1 MSRTS
6 KASSSVF
13 CLLNAKFVCHQS
25 SEWKLGDRFSD
36 QFVLTK
42 QETDVFQDFIPDFKI
57 DLFDLKEV
65 ELKKKLESITFQVT
79 LGVVQKIREGD
90 LEFISHLPGLFSLLV
105 GIEEESKR
113 VTILR
118 KLLLYIYW
126 VRDLKPTEFKRV
138 LAISKLEQ
146 YEELTMTTAERL
158 ISEGIQQGKIEGR
171 IEEKL
176 EDAGK
181 MLKKGIDLKTVLE
194 ITGFSEK
201 TLKENGIL

>member
-1 MSRTS
+1 M
-6 KASSSVF
+6 
-13 CLLNAKFVCHQS
+13 
-25 SEWKLGDRFSD
+25 GDRFLD

-126 VRDLKPTEFKRV
+126 ARELKPTEFKRV

-176 EDAGK
+176 EVAGK

>member
-1 MSRTS
+1 
-6 KASSSVF
+6 
-13 CLLNAKFVCHQS
+13 
-25 SEWKLGDRFSD
+25 
-36 QFVLTK
+36 
-42 QETDVFQDFIPDFKI
+42 
-57 DLFDLKEV
+57 KEV

-90 LEFISHLPGLFSLLV
+90 LEFVSHLPGLFSLLL

-113 VTILR
+113 VAILR

-126 VRDLKPTEFKRV
+126 ARDLKPTELKRV

-158 ISEGIQQGKIEGR
+158 ISEGIEKGVQQGIERG
-171 IEEKL
+171 IEKGIKQGVEKGKL
-176 EDAGK
+176 EDAGE

>member
-1 MSRTS
+1 M
-6 KASSSVF
+6 
-13 CLLNAKFVCHQS
+13 
-25 SEWKLGDRFSD
+25 
-36 QFVLTK
+36 
-42 QETDVFQDFIPDFKI
+42 
-57 DLFDLKEV
+57 KEV

-90 LEFISHLPGLFSLLV
+90 LEFVSHLPGLFSLLV

-126 VRDLKPTEFKRV
+126 VRDLKPTELKRV

-158 ISEGIQQGKIEGR
+158 ISEGIQQGIEQGMQQGKIEGR
-171 IEEKL
+171 IEGKIEEKL
-176 EDAGK
+176 EVAGK

-201 TLKENGIL
+201 TLRENGIL

>member
-1 MSRTS
+1 M
-6 KASSSVF
+6 
-13 CLLNAKFVCHQS
+13 
-25 SEWKLGDRFSD
+25 GDRFSD

-90 LEFISHLPGLFSLLV
+90 LEFVSHLPGLFSLLL

-113 VTILR
+113 VAILR

-126 VRDLKPTEFKRV
+126 ACDLKPTELKRV
-138 LAISKLEQ
+138 LERSKLEQ
-146 YEELTMTTAERL
+146 YKELTMTTAERL
-158 ISEGIQQGKIEGR
+158 ISEGIEKGVQQGIERG
-171 IEEKL
+171 IEKGKL

-181 MLKKGIDLKTVLE
+181 MLKRGLI
-194 ITGFSEK
+194 
-201 TLKENGIL
+201 

>member
-1 MSRTS
+1 M
-6 KASSSVF
+6 
-13 CLLNAKFVCHQS
+13 
-25 SEWKLGDRFSD
+25 
-36 QFVLTK
+36 
-42 QETDVFQDFIPDFKI
+42 FQDFIPDFKI

>member
-1 MSRTS
+1 
-6 KASSSVF
+6 
-13 CLLNAKFVCHQS
+13 
-25 SEWKLGDRFSD
+25 
-36 QFVLTK
+36 
-42 QETDVFQDFIPDFKI
+42 
-57 DLFDLKEV
+57 KEV

-90 LEFISHLPGLFSLLV
+90 LEFVSHLPGLFSLLL

-113 VTILR
+113 VAILR

-126 VRDLKPTEFKRV
+126 ARDLKPTELKRV

-158 ISEGIQQGKIEGR
+158 ISEGIEKGVQQGIERG
-171 IEEKL
+171 IEKGIKQGVEKGKL
-176 EDAGK
+176 ENAGE

>member
-1 MSRTS
+1 M
-6 KASSSVF
+6 K
-13 CLLNAKFVCHQS
+13 
-25 SEWKLGDRFSD
+25 G
-36 QFVLTK
+36 
-42 QETDVFQDFIPDFKI
+42 I
-57 DLFDLKEV
+57 

-79 LGVVQKIREGD
+79 LGVVQRIREGD
-90 LEFISHLPGLFSLLV
+90 LEFVSHLPGLFSLLL

-113 VTILR
+113 VAILR

-126 VRDLKPTEFKRV
+126 ARDLKPTELKRV
-138 LAISKLEQ
+138 LERSKLEQ

-158 ISEGIQQGKIEGR
+158 ISEGIQQGIEKG
-171 IEEKL
+171 KL
-176 EDAGK
+176 EDASK

>member
-1 MSRTS
+1 
-6 KASSSVF
+6 
-13 CLLNAKFVCHQS
+13 
-25 SEWKLGDRFSD
+25 D

-57 DLFDLKEV
+57 DLFNLKGI

-90 LEFISHLPGLFSLLV
+90 LEFASHLPGLFSLLV

-126 VRDLKPTEFKRV
+126 VRDLKPTELKRV
-138 LAISKLEQ
+138 LERSKLEQ

-158 ISEGIQQGKIEGR
+158 ISEGIQQGIEQGMQQGKIEGR

-176 EDAGK
+176 EVAGK

-201 TLKENGIL
+201 TLRENGIL

>member
-1 MSRTS
+1 M
-6 KASSSVF
+6 
-13 CLLNAKFVCHQS
+13 
-25 SEWKLGDRFSD
+25 GDRFSD

-57 DLFDLKEV
+57 DLFNLKGI

-90 LEFISHLPGLFSLLV
+90 LEFVSHLPGLFSLLV

-126 VRDLKPTEFKRV
+126 VRDLKPTELKRV

-158 ISEGIQQGKIEGR
+158 ISEGIQQGIEQGMQQGKIEGR
-171 IEEKL
+171 IEGKIEEKL
-176 EDAGK
+176 EVAGK
-181 MLKKGIDLKTVLE
+181 MLKKGIDLKTILE

-201 TLKENGIL
+201 TLRENGIL

>member
-1 MSRTS
+1 M
-6 KASSSVF
+6 
-13 CLLNAKFVCHQS
+13 
-25 SEWKLGDRFSD
+25 
-36 QFVLTK
+36 
-42 QETDVFQDFIPDFKI
+42 PDFKI

>member
-1 MSRTS
+1 
-6 KASSSVF
+6 
-13 CLLNAKFVCHQS
+13 
-25 SEWKLGDRFSD
+25 
-36 QFVLTK
+36 
-42 QETDVFQDFIPDFKI
+42 
-57 DLFDLKEV
+57 KEV

-90 LEFISHLPGLFSLLV
+90 LEFVSHLPGLFSLLL

-113 VTILR
+113 VAILR

-126 VRDLKPTEFKRV
+126 ARDLKPTELKRV

-146 YEELTMTTAERL
+146 YEELTMTTAEKL
-158 ISEGIQQGKIEGR
+158 ISEGIQQGIEQG
-171 IEEKL
+171 IEKGIEKGKL